1 MTSWSFDP
9 THTHIEF
16 STKHMMVT
24 TVKGRFG
31 TFSGNVEIDEQHPEN
46 SHVEVEIDA
55 ASIDTGAPQRD
66 GHLRSPD
73 FFNAEQYPTISFK
86 STRVERLGEA
96 HGRLIGNLTILGQT
110 REVALDATFEGDITD
125 MQGKRRAGFTAST
138 SISRKEWGLTW
149 NVALESGGWLVSD
162 AVRINIDAELV
173 LQAPAIA
180 DATPSAAQTAR

>member
-96 HGRLIGNLTILGQT
+96 NGRLIGNLTILGQT